1 MNHSKT
7 KMLIEGAIML
17 ALATVLSLIKVFELP
32 WGGAVTLLSML
43 PICLF
48 SIHYGVK
55 KGLMVSFLYSL
66 IQLFLSLGNVLSW
79 GLNAGTLVACL
90 LIDYIAAFTV
100 LGLAGMFR
108 SKGVPGWITGT
119 AIAIFFRFCV
129 HFISGVILWKS
140 YGELWNGFS
149 TDNTYLYSL
158 LYNGAY
164 MLPEMIFTCAA
175 AVLLYK
181 MPATKKLLTE

>member
-1 MNHSKT
+1 
-7 KMLIEGAIML
+7 MLIEGAIML
-17 ALATVLSLIKVFELP
+17 ALASVLSRIKVFELP

-43 PICLF
+43 PVCLF
-48 SIHYGVK
+48 SVHYGIK

-66 IQLFLSLGNVLSW
+66 IQLFLSLGAVLSW
-79 GLNAGTLVACL
+79 GLSAFTLVACL

-100 LGLAGMFR
+100 LGFAGMFR

-119 AIAIFFRFCV
+119 AIAVVFRFCV

-149 TDNTYLYSL
+149 TDNVYIYSL

-164 MLPEMIFTCAA
+164 MLPEMILTCIGAA
-175 AVLLYK
+175 LLYK
-181 MPATKKLLTE
+181 SPATKKLLTE

>member
-1 MNHSKT
+1 MKHTKT
-7 KMLIEGAIML
+7 KMMVEGAIMI
-17 ALATVLSLIKVFELP
+17 ALATVLSLVKVFELP

-48 SIHYGVK
+48 SIKYGVK
-55 KGLMVSFLYSL
+55 KGLAVAFVYALLQM
-66 IQLFLSLGNVLSW
+66 FLSLGSVLSW
-79 GLNAGTLVACL
+79 GLSAGTLLACL
-90 LIDYIAAFTV
+90 LIDYLAAFTV
-100 LGLAGMFR
+100 LGFAGAFR

-119 AIAIFFRFCV
+119 AFAIFLRFVC
-129 HFISGVILWKS
+129 HFVSGVVLWHS

-164 MLPEMIFTCAA
+164 MLPEMIFTCVA

-181 MPATKKLLTE
+181 LPQTRKMLTE

>member
-1 MNHSKT
+1 
-7 KMLIEGAIML
+7 
-17 ALATVLSLIKVFELP
+17 
-32 WGGAVTLLSML
+32 
-43 PICLF
+43 
-48 SIHYGVK
+48 
-55 KGLMVSFLYSL
+55 
-66 IQLFLSLGNVLSW
+66 
-79 GLNAGTLVACL
+79 
-90 LIDYIAAFTV
+90 
-100 LGLAGMFR
+100 MFR

-119 AIAIFFRFCV
+119 AIAILFRFCV